1 MRRIFNW
8 FHVRHPPTVGSVI
21 LPVFSGLASGLSL
34 IVAIGAQNAFVLRQG
49 LQRSHVALVIAVCAV
64 SDLVLILLGV
74 AGIGA
79 IIERAPAVLD
89 VVRWAGAAF
98 LVGYGAIAAWRA
110 IRGQAVGQLGAGQTV
125 SWVAVLGTGL
135 AFTWLNPHVYLD
147 TVLLLG
153 SLASTHGP
161 DGRWW
166 FAAGAGLASVAWF
179 TALGVGARFLAPVFR
194 RRSAWRILDAAIA
207 AVMFTMAVL
216 LVA

>member
-1 MRRIFNW
+1 M
-8 FHVRHPPTVGSVI
+8 
-21 LPVFSGLASGLSL
+21 LSGLASGLSL
-34 IVAIGAQNAFVLRQG
+34 IIAIGAQNAFVLRQG
-49 LQRSHVALVIAVCAV
+49 LQRSHVVLVIAVCAV

-74 AGIGA
+74 AGIGVV
-79 IIERAPAVLD
+79 IEQAPAAIE

-98 LVGYGAIAAWRA
+98 LAAYGALAAWRA
-110 IRGQAVGQLGAGQTV
+110 IRGQAIGQPGSGQAG
-125 SWVAVLGTGL
+125 SWMAVLGTGL

-166 FAAGAGLASVAWF
+166 FAAGAGLASIAWF

-194 RRSAWRILDAAIA
+194 RRSAWRILDGAIA
-207 AVMFTMAVL
+207 AVMFTLAVL
-216 LVA
+216 LIA

>member
-1 MRRIFNW
+1 M
-8 FHVRHPPTVGSVI
+8 I
-21 LPVFSGLASGLSL
+21 LPVLSGLASGLSL

-49 LQRSHVALVIAVCAV
+49 IQRSHVALVVAVCAV

-74 AGIGA
+74 AGIGVV
-79 IIERAPAVLD
+79 IERAPAVLE

-98 LVGYGAIAAWRA
+98 LAGYGALAAWRA
-110 IRGQAVGQLGAGQTV
+110 IRGQALGQLEPARAV
-125 SWVAVLGTGL
+125 SWAAVLGTGL

-166 FAAGAGLASVAWF
+166 FAAGAGLASIAWF
-179 TALGVGARFLAPVFR
+179 TVLGVGARFLAPVFR
-194 RRSAWRILDAAIA
+194 RRSAWRILDAVIA
-207 AVMFTMAVL
+207 AVMVTMAVL
-216 LVA
+216 LVS

>member
-1 MRRIFNW
+1 VIF
-8 FHVRHPPTVGSVI
+8 
-21 LPVFSGLASGLSL
+21 PVLSGLASGLSL

-49 LQRSHVALVIAVCAV
+49 IQRSHVALVIAVCAV
-64 SDLVLILLGV
+64 SDLVLIVLGV
-74 AGIGA
+74 AGIGVV
-79 IIERAPAVLD
+79 IERAPGVLG

-98 LVGYGAIAAWRA
+98 LASYGALAAWRA
-110 IRGQAVGQLGAGQTV
+110 FRGQALGQLGPDRAV
-125 SWVAVLGTGL
+125 SWLAVLGTGL

-166 FAAGAGLASVAWF
+166 FAAGAGAASIAWF

-207 AVMFTMAVL
+207 AVMLTMAVL
-216 LVA
+216 LVS

>member
-1 MRRIFNW
+1 
-8 FHVRHPPTVGSVI
+8 VI
-21 LPVFSGLASGLSL
+21 LPIFSGLASGLSL

-74 AGIGA
+74 AGIGVM
-79 IIERAPAVLD
+79 IERAPAALD
-89 VVRWAGAAF
+89 AVRWAGAAF
-98 LVGYGAIAAWRA
+98 LVAYGVFAAWRA
-110 IRGQAVGQLGAGQTV
+110 IRGQAIEQLGSGKTV
-125 SWVAVLGTGL
+125 SWTAALGTGL

-161 DGRWW
+161 SGRWW
-166 FAAGAGLASVAWF
+166 FAAGAGLASIAWF
-179 TALGVGARFLAPVFR
+179 TALGVGARFFAPLFR
-194 RRSAWRILDAAIA
+194 RRSAWRILDGAIA
-207 AVMFTMAVL
+207 AVMITLAVL

>member
-1 MRRIFNW
+1 MFNW
-8 FHVRHPPTVGSVI
+8 FHAGVPPTVVRVI
-21 LPVFSGLASGLSL
+21 LPVLSGLASGLSL

-49 LQRSHVALVIAVCAV
+49 LQRSHVALVIAVCAL
-64 SDLVLILLGV
+64 SDLVLIVLGV
-74 AGIGA
+74 AGIGVV
-79 IIERAPAVLD
+79 IEQAPAVLE

-98 LVGYGAIAAWRA
+98 LAAYGAFAAWRA
-110 IRGQAVGQLGAGQTV
+110 VRGQALGQLGTGQSAG
-125 SWVAVLGTGL
+125 WAAVLGTGL

-153 SLASTHGP
+153 SIASTHGP

-194 RRSAWRILDAAIA
+194 RRSAWRVLDAIIA
-207 AVMFTMAVL
+207 VVMVTMAIL

>member
-1 MRRIFNW
+1 MI
-8 FHVRHPPTVGSVI
+8 I
-21 LPVFSGLASGLSL
+21 PVLSGLASGLSL

-74 AGIGA
+74 AGIGVV
-79 IIERAPAVLD
+79 IERAPAVLE

-98 LVGYGAIAAWRA
+98 LAGYGALAAWRA
-110 IRGQAVGQLGAGQTV
+110 IRGQALGQLGPARAV
-125 SWVAVLGTGL
+125 SWAAVLGTGL

-153 SLASTHGP
+153 SLASAHGP

-166 FAAGAGLASVAWF
+166 FAAGAGVASIAWF

-194 RRSAWRILDAAIA
+194 RRSAWRILDAVIA
-207 AVMFTMAVL
+207 AVMFTMAIL
-216 LVA
+216 LVS

>member
-1 MRRIFNW
+1 MFNW
-8 FHVRHPPTVGSVI
+8 FHDDDPPTVGRVI
-21 LPVFSGLASGLSL
+21 LPLLSGLASGLSL

-74 AGIGA
+74 AGIGVV
-79 IIERAPAVLD
+79 IEQAPAALEA
-89 VVRWAGAAF
+89 VRWAGAAF
-98 LVGYGAIAAWRA
+98 LAAYGAFAAWRA
-110 IRGQAVGQLGAGQTV
+110 IRGQALGQLGTGQAV

-166 FAAGAGLASVAWF
+166 FAAGAGLASIAWF

-194 RRSAWRILDAAIA
+194 RRNAWRVLDAVIA
-207 AVMFTMAVL
+207 AVMVTMAIS

>member
-1 MRRIFNW
+1 MHRIFNW
-8 FHVRHPPTVGSVI
+8 FHVRHPPTVRSVI

>member
-1 MRRIFNW
+1 MFNW
-8 FHVRHPPTVGSVI
+8 FHEGDPPTVRRVI
-21 LPVFSGLASGLSL
+21 LPVLSGLASGLSL

-74 AGIGA
+74 AGIGVV
-79 IIERAPAVLD
+79 IEQAPAVLE

-98 LVGYGAIAAWRA
+98 LAAYGAFAAWRA
-110 IRGQAVGQLGAGQTV
+110 IRGQAVGQFGAGQAV

-166 FAAGAGLASVAWF
+166 FAAGAGLASIAWF
-179 TALGVGARFLAPVFR
+179 TALGIGARYLAPVFR
-194 RRSAWRILDAAIA
+194 RRSAWRILDAVIA
-207 AVMFTMAVL
+207 GVMLTMAVL